1 MRSLADFEFNKAP
14 LCDGM
19 ILISELIRDD
29 FPSQFVHDELER
41 LIRLAREEISEAQ
54 PQDLQ
59 LEKLLE
65 LFYGEW
71 GLKTPAVCTVCRMR
85 CGWIK
90 SCKTVRV
97 ARCHWAPFCY
107 GLPGIWIFR

>member
-1 MRSLADFEFNKAP
+1 
-14 LCDGM
+14 M

-41 LIRLAREEISEAQ
+41 LIRLAREEISQAQ

-71 GLKTPAVCTVCRMR
+71 GFKDTRGVYRLSDALWLDKVLQNRQGSAVSL
-85 CGWIK
+85 GAILLW
-90 SCKTVRV
+90 V
-97 ARCHWAPFCY
+97 AGHLDIR
-107 GLPGIWIFR
+107 